1 LPAIQKSNRAMDTLA
16 AVFVTIG
23 LLCMCLFWPAGIGL
37 MVIGLLLCIL
47 SATNP
52 KLRRRPS
59 GPACRGP
66 LGDQEPQLCLHCRT
80 KLFWTHEGDPLTR
93 EQFQAYAHRERVWAK
108 ERAQRAQSVGE
119 RANLRAIEWAE
130 RREEW
135 AERAKQVSW
144 AVVAWIVRPFVR
156 L

>member
-1 LPAIQKSNRAMDTLA
+1 METLA

-23 LLCMCLFWPAGIGL
+23 LLCTFLFWPAGIAL
-37 MVIGLLLCIL
+37 MVVGLLLCIL
-47 SATNP
+47 SAINP
-52 KLRRRPS
+52 KLHRQPS
-59 GPACRGP
+59 CPACRGS
-66 LGDQEPQLCLHCRT
+66 LSDQDPQMCPHCRT
-80 KLFWTHEGDPLTR
+80 KLFWTHKGDPLTR

-135 AERAKQVSW
+135 AERAKEVTRV
-144 AVVAWIVRPFVR
+144 VVAWIVRPFAR